1 MNNINKFAAVARIKW
16 IGISR
21 NTMIM
26 LGPIMTLGIVWVCK
40 ILYGINTK
48 GELSPGLVSMLLT
61 IGISTNICSDGF
73 IMVGTLIAEEK
84 EKHTLHT
91 LMTSSITGMQYF
103 IGSILFP
110 FFITMIM
117 NLAILW
123 ISGASIPLKAMPI
136 FFIVNAI
143 VSIISCVIGMI
154 VGICA
159 KNQMNASLIASPIMM
174 ICMMIP
180 MFGNLSSSYCFM
192 ISPCIMTFI
201 ILSESIFL
209 SLHRFITCAVIII
222 VSSVHSFLKSL
233 ISRATFSPTFY
244 KILYHI

>member
-1 MNNINKFAAVARIKW
+1 MNDIHKLAAVARIKW

-40 ILYGINTK
+40 ILYGINTE

-73 IMVGTLIAEEK
+73 IMVGTMIAEEK

-103 IGSILFP
+103 LGSILFP

-136 FFIVNAI
+136 FFIVNVI

-174 ICMMIP
+174 IFMMIP
-180 MFGNLSSSYCFM
+180 MFGNLSEKLHELSGFLFTGVMTEMTSRLATGLDYRLKPLDIAVLFGELI
-192 ISPCIMTFI
+192 ISV
-201 ILSESIFL
+201 LVFL
-209 SLHRFITCAVIII
+209 L
-222 VSSVHSFLKSL
+222 L
-233 ISRATFSPTFY
+233 Y
-244 KILYHI
+244 KRNGYEKD

>member
-136 FFIVNAI
+136 FFIVNAS

-180 MFGNLSSSYCFM
+180 MFGNLSEKLHELSGFLFTGVMTEMTSSLATGLDYALKPLDIAVLLGELI
-192 ISPCIMTFI
+192 ISV
-201 ILSESIFL
+201 LLFL
-209 SLHRFITCAVIII
+209 L
-222 VSSVHSFLKSL
+222 
-233 ISRATFSPTFY
+233 FY
-244 KILYHI
+244 KRNGYEKD